1 MGLLVD
7 GTWQDSWYQTDKTGG
22 RFVRK
27 ESQFRCRLGDEQHPF
42 AEGRYHL
49 FVARACP
56 WAHRAL
62 LYRALQG
69 LTEAIDISIVTPL
82 MLNEGWVFDATH
94 PDRLHGSTH
103 LHQLYTRAD
112 PTYTGRVTVPLLWD
126 TLTDTAVCNESSELI
141 RYFEAWGGRVT
152 RPEALTGAIDAVND
166 WVYNDINNGVY
177 KCGFAT
183 TQSAY
188 DEAVTALFAALERAE
203 DILARQ
209 PYLAGDVVTEA
220 DWRLFPTLLRFDLV
234 YVTHFKCDHK
244 RIVDYPNLWA
254 YTRQLA
260 QVEGVLDTFDAAP
273 TRLHYFGSH
282 ETVNPHRIVSV
293 GPDVDFRAAHDRGP
307 VAWAASS

>member
-7 GTWQDSWYQTDKTGG
+7 GTWHDSWYRTDKTGG

-27 ESQFRCRLGDEQHPF
+27 ESQFRSRLGDGRHPF
-42 AEGRYHL
+42 VAGRYHL
-49 FVARACP
+49 YVARACP

-69 LTEAIDISIVTPL
+69 LTDAIDISIVAPL
-82 MLNEGWVFDATH
+82 MLNEGWVFDDTH
-94 PDRLHGSTH
+94 PDH
-103 LHQLYTRAD
+103 LHASSHLHRLYTRAD
-112 PTYTGRVTVPLLWD
+112 PAYTGRVTVPLLWD

-141 RYFEAWGGRVT
+141 RDFEAWGGRVL
-152 RPEALTGAIDAVND
+152 RPEALTEPIDAVNE
-166 WVYNDINNGVY
+166 WVYSDINNGVY

-183 TQSAY
+183 TQAAY
-188 DEAVTALFAALERAE
+188 DEAVTALFAALDRAE
-203 DILARQ
+203 AILARQ
-209 PYLAGDVVTEA
+209 PFLAGDVVTEA

-234 YVTHFKCDHK
+234 YVTHFKCDRK

-260 QVEGVLDTFDAAP
+260 QVEGVLDTFDAAE

-293 GPDVDFRAAHDRGP
+293 GPDVDFTAPHDRGQ